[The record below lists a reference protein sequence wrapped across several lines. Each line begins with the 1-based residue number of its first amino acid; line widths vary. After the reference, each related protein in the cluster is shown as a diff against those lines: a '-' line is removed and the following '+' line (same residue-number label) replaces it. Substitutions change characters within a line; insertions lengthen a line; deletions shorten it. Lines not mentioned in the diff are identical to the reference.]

1 MPWTC
6 DDQLA
11 GLGRVERAHL
21 TAGLATPG
29 GNNEEEFSYYYHH
42 YHRHRRPHSWSEE
55 SLPNFPN
62 S

>member
-1 MPWTC
+1 M
-6 DDQLA
+6 
-11 GLGRVERAHL
+11 EKKEYRAPKLQSHGSIAEF
-21 TAGLATPG
+21 TFATPG